1 MSRIDKNFD
10 KVIGHGTQGIVYEY
24 TRNKVIK
31 CSNNT
36 INEKIMNLVSI
47 KNIGPKYFGVFK
59 TESGVNCYIQEKLYP
74 IDIYKLETG
83 VYDRKLCKLI
93 TELIIDGI
101 FHNDIKYDNILVTKE
116 GELRLIDFD
125 LSTEISDYGYKK
137 FDNLMENN
145 MEIILKNGE
154 IRSLKF
160 TDKEIEKILKMR
172 PRIPKTL
179 LEIENE
185 DKLRKAREEAKL
197 LVEERMEKYGK
208 NKK

>member
-1 MSRIDKNFD
+1 MSRIDKILD

-24 TRNKVIK
+24 TRDKVVK
-31 CSNNT
+31 CSKNT

-59 TESGVNCYIQEKLYP
+59 SEPGVNCYIQEKLYP
-74 IDIYKLETG
+74 IDMGKLESS

-93 TELIIDGI
+93 TELIVNGI
-101 FHNDIKYDNILVTKE
+101 FHNDIKFDNILMTKE

-125 LSTEISDYGYKK
+125 LATEISDYGYKK

-145 MEIILKNGE
+145 MEIILENGE

-160 TDKEIEKILKMR
+160 IDKEIEKILKMR
-172 PRIPKTL
+172 PSIPKTL

-185 DKLRKAREEAKL
+185 ERLKKAREEAKL
-197 LVEERMEKYGK
+197 LVQERMKNFGK